1 MKKIIIAVILF
12 TAVSIH
18 AQKKKKN
25 YIEKRA
31 KTISEHIITEMNLTK
46 DQAIFLEDIL
56 YEKYSSNASKIRG
69 KNLSKEEKKEIY
81 RAAFI
86 ETRKK
91 LSEQFSKKEVAQ
103 ISKLE
108 RLKQKEL
115 NN

>member
-18 AQKKKKN
+18 AQKNNN

-46 DQAIFLEDIL
+46 DQATFLEDIL

-86 ETRKK
+86 ATRKK
-91 LSEQFSKKEVAQ
+91 LSEQFSKKEVTQ

>member
-18 AQKKKKN
+18 AQKNN

-46 DQAIFLEDIL
+46 DQATFLEDIL

-86 ETRKK
+86 ATRKK
-91 LSEQFSKKEVAQ
+91 LSEHFSKKEVTQ

>member
-18 AQKKKKN
+18 AQKKKN
-25 YIEKRA
+25 YVEKRA

-86 ETRKK
+86 ATRKK
-91 LSEQFSKKEVAQ
+91 LSEQFSKNEVTQ

>member
-18 AQKKKKN
+18 AQKKKN
-25 YIEKRA
+25 YVEKRA

-86 ETRKK
+86 ETIKK
-91 LSEQFSKKEVAQ
+91 LSEQFSKKEVTQ

-108 RLKQKEL
+108 RFKQKEL

>member
-1 MKKIIIAVILF
+1 MKKIIIIAVVLF
-12 TAVSIH
+12 TTVSIH
-18 AQKKKKN
+18 AQKNN

-46 DQAIFLEDIL
+46 DQATFIKDTL
-56 YEKYSSNASKIRG
+56 YKKYSSNASKIKG

-81 RAAFI
+81 RASFI
-86 ETRKK
+86 ATRKK
-91 LSEQFSKKEVAQ
+91 LSEQFSKKEITQ